1 MTVKLAC
8 ILVDFRTSW
17 LRPMVRFKSKIEQAA
32 DYLREEMA
40 RGRWGVE
47 MPGRNELAAELGI
60 DGKTVEAALQMLV
73 REGLLEPKGA
83 GRRRRIVTPDDA
95 SAPSLRV
102 AVLNY
107 DPPSRA
113 ENYIVD
119 LIHQLRLA
127 GHVPI
132 EPRKTLLEMNM
143 KIERVARLVE
153 ETPAEAWV
161 IVGGSRSV
169 LEWFAQREI
178 PAFALFGRRRELPIA
193 SAGPD
198 KPPAMRELTLRM
210 VELGHW
216 KIVLIVRAERRLPT
230 PGATERAFLETL
242 ESCGIAPVAYHMPE
256 WEESAEGFH
265 RRLGELFRVTP
276 PTALI
281 VDEAPFFTAA
291 MQFCAQRGLGIP
303 EDVSL
308 ACCES
313 NPHFSWCKPP
323 ISHIGW
329 DIRQVVRRIVRW
341 ANHTSLGRDDRR
353 QTNTRCRF
361 IEGGTIGPVR
371 APAIRQPE

>member
-1 MTVKLAC
+1 M
-8 ILVDFRTSW
+8 
-17 LRPMVRFKSKIEQAA
+17 MRFKSKIEQAA
-32 DYLREEMA
+32 DYLRVEMS
-40 RGRWGVE
+40 RGRWGGE
-47 MPGRNELAAELGI
+47 IPGRNELAAEFGI

-178 PAFALFGRRRELPIA
+178 LF
-193 SAGPD
+193 
-198 KPPAMRELTLRM
+198 
-210 VELGHW
+210 
-216 KIVLIVRAERRLPT
+216 
-230 PGATERAFLETL
+230 
-242 ESCGIAPVAYHMPE
+242 C
-256 WEESAEGFH
+256 
-265 RRLGELFRVTP
+265 
-276 PTALI
+276 
-281 VDEAPFFTAA
+281 
-291 MQFCAQRGLGIP
+291 
-303 EDVSL
+303 
-308 ACCES
+308 
-313 NPHFSWCKPP
+313 SWCKKLY
-323 ISHIGW
+323 IS
-329 DIRQVVRRIVRW
+329 
-341 ANHTSLGRDDRR
+341 AL
-353 QTNTRCRF
+353 
-361 IEGGTIGPVR
+361 
-371 APAIRQPE
+371 

>member
-1 MTVKLAC
+1 M
-8 ILVDFRTSW
+8 
-17 LRPMVRFKSKIEQAA
+17 RFKSKIEQAA
-32 DYLREEMA
+32 DYLREEMT
-40 RGRWGVE
+40 RGRWGAE
-47 MPGRNELAAELGI
+47 MPGRNELAAEFGI
-60 DGKTVEAALQMLV
+60 DGKTVEAALQILM
-73 REGLLEPKGA
+73 REGLLESRGV

-95 SAPSLRV
+95 SARSLRV
-102 AVLNY
+102 GVLNY

-119 LIHQLRLA
+119 LMHQLRQA
-127 GHVPI
+127 GHLPI
-132 EPRKTLLEMNM
+132 ESRKTLLELDM
-143 KIERVARLVE
+143 KVERVARLVQ
-153 ETPAEAWV
+153 ETPADAWV
-161 IVGGSRSV
+161 VVGGSRSV
-169 LEWFAQREI
+169 LEWFSRREL

-193 SAGPD
+193 GAGPD

-210 VELGHW
+210 VELGHR
-216 KIVLIVRAERRLPT
+216 KIVLIARAERRLPT

-242 ESCGIAPVAYHMPE
+242 ESCGIAPASYHMPD
-256 WEESAEGFH
+256 WKESAEGFH
-265 RRLGELFRVTP
+265 HRLGELFRVTP

-291 MQFCAQRGLGIP
+291 MQFCAQRGFGVP

-329 DIRQVVRRIVRW
+329 DVRPVVRRIVRW

-361 IEGGTIGPVR
+361 IEGGTIGLVR
-371 APAIRQPE
+371 GTTTR